1 MKVSNQTIQVMIKK
15 WKQKT
20 RQPLEISEDVSM
32 MTLDTMVQCAMSTK
46 TDCQLTE

>member
-1 MKVSNQTIQVMIKK
+1 MQVSNKTVQVLIDK
-15 WKQKT
+15 WKKKT
-20 RQPLEISEDVSM
+20 NRAIEISNDVSL